1 MLASSGRRPVIG
13 ALGEGLL
20 EVGVHPGLEQDTL
33 ARGFGGD
40 AANVAVMAAR
50 LGADARLISRV
61 GADAAG
67 RLLLDFWRR
76 AGVDVSGVRVD
87 PRAPTGV
94 YINERDERNVHA
106 FSYHRVG
113 SAATGL
119 DGSDVPDEAI
129 APLDVLH
136 VTGITLSISSG
147 ARAAA
152 EQAVDAARRLGVL
165 VSFGVNHREALHP
178 PTPVLAAMARRADLV
193 FLSVDDA
200 RHVLGVTAPHEVA
213 AALRGAREVV
223 LTDGPR
229 PATALAGG
237 AAVEITPPTV
247 PLVDAAGAGDALAG
261 AYLAT
266 RLGGARVADAL
277 AAGVA
282 AGALSCR
289 AGGCA
294 LSYPTAAEVAAA
306 LAGRADGARAVAP

>member
-20 EVGVHPGLEQDTL
+20 EVGVHPGLDQGTL

-50 LGADARLISRV
+50 LGADARLLSRV
-61 GADAAG
+61 GDDAAG
-67 RLLLDFWRR
+67 RLLLDFWRQ
-76 AGVDVSGVRVD
+76 AGVDVAGVRVD
-87 PRAPTGV
+87 AGAPTGV
-94 YINERDERNVHA
+94 YINERDERNIHA

-113 SAATGL
+113 SAATAL
-119 DGSDVPDEAI
+119 DGSDVPDRAI
-129 APLDVLH
+129 AVLDVLH
-136 VTGITLSISSG
+136 VTGITLSISPG
-147 ARAAA
+147 ARSAA
-152 EQAVDAARRLGVL
+152 EQAVDTARRCGVL
-165 VSFGVNHREALHP
+165 VSFGVNHREALRP
-178 PTPVLAAMARRADLV
+178 AAAALAAMARRADLV

-200 RHVLGVTAPHEVA
+200 RHVLGVAAPDAVA
-213 AALRGAREVV
+213 AALPDAREVV

-229 PATALAGG
+229 PATVLADGE
-237 AAVEITPPTV
+237 AVVLTPPSV
-247 PLVDAAGAGDALAG
+247 RLVDAAGAGDALAG

-266 RLGGARVADAL
+266 RLDGGTVADAL

-294 LSYPTAAEVAAA
+294 LSYPSAGEVAAA
-306 LAGRADGARAVAP
+306 LAGRADGGAAVAP